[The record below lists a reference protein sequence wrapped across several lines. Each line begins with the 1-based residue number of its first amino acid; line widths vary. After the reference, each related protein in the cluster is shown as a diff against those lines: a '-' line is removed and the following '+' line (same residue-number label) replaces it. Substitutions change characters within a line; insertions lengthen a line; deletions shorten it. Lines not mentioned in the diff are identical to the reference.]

1 MNTSIPIS
9 FPTYQAYALRYKINL
24 LNKNNKPKKMKQ
36 LSNEIRK
43 YEIKNKITKNPLL
56 IYYV

>member
-9 FPTYQAYALRYKINL
+9 NIIYKAYALRYKINL
-24 LNKNNKPKKMKQ
+24 LNKNNKPKNSKQ

-43 YEIKNKITKNPLL
+43 YEMKNKPKNPLL